1 MMNASVNDIHDENIR
16 ECLQSTIDTLLD
28 WNVRI

>member
-1 MMNASVNDIHDENIR
+1 MKVTVNDIHDENIR
-16 ECLQSTIDTLLD
+16 DVCKTLLITLLD